1 MNLEQLKYFK
11 EKNGY
16 TFAQL
21 AELSGVPQ
29 GTIQKIFNGETRTP
43 RNKTVR
49 ALEFVMK
56 SEQQNPTP
64 DVETDFEDEPL
75 GYTYGR
81 EFGSSDLVCEPSTV
95 YKAKPGGYTLDDYYA
110 IPDNRRVELIDGVI
124 YDMAAPS
131 TIHQYIAA
139 LYFRPRLM
147 FRSTVMIARWWS
159 RILLSSVIRRNVSQD
174 VSWVLRIW

>member
-64 DVETDFEDEPL
+64 DVGTDFEDEPL

-95 YKAKPGGYTLDDYYA
+95 YKAKPGGYTLDD
-110 IPDNRRVELIDGVI
+110 
-124 YDMAAPS
+124 
-131 TIHQYIAA
+131 
-139 LYFRPRLM
+139 
-147 FRSTVMIARWWS
+147 
-159 RILLSSVIRRNVSQD
+159 
-174 VSWVLRIW
+174 